1 MVILKIDLHHDLH
14 MTQTNITVKEDYM
27 RDTDHLIV
35 LERVLR

>member
-14 MTQTNITVKEDYM
+14 MTQTNIAGEEDHM

-35 LERVLR
+35 